1 MKGPVPPVI
10 GLTGGIASGKT
21 TVSARLEE
29 LGAQII
35 DADRIGHEII
45 APGGPAYDP
54 VLEAFGRDILAP
66 DGTVDRRKLGALAF
80 ADPERLKRLNGISHP
95 IMARRMGEQIAAAR
109 ARRPAE
115 RPPLIVLDAAIL
127 LEAGW
132 DRLCDAVWAVEAPP
146 EAALARLIARNG
158 LSEEQARRRLESQ
171 WSNAERAR
179 RAQRVISNSGTIE
192 ALKDQVTTL
201 WRAAVPGAA
210 AAP

>member
-158 LSEEQARRRLESQ
+158 LSEEQARRRLDSQ
-171 WSNAERAR
+171 WSNAERAK
-179 RAQRVISNSGTIE
+179 RAQRVISNSGTID
-192 ALKDQVTTL
+192 ALKNQVTTL
-201 WRAAVPGAA
+201 WREAVQGAA

>member
-146 EAALARLIARNG
+146 EAALARLIARSG
-158 LSEEQARRRLESQ
+158 LSEEQARRRLDSQ
-171 WSNAERAR
+171 WSNAERAK
-179 RAQRVISNSGTIE
+179 RAQRVISNSGTID
-192 ALKDQVTTL
+192 ALKNQVTTL
-201 WRAAVPGAA
+201 WREAVQGAA

>member
-132 DRLCDAVWAVEAPP
+132 DKLCDAVWAVEAPP

-158 LSEEQARRRLESQ
+158 LSEEQARRRLDSQ
-171 WSNAERAR
+171 WSNAERAK
-179 RAQRVISNSGTIE
+179 RAQRVISNSGTID

-201 WRAAVPGAA
+201 WREAVQGAA

>member
-158 LSEEQARRRLESQ
+158 LSEEQARRRLDSQ
-171 WSNAERAR
+171 WSNAERAK
-179 RAQRVISNSGTIE
+179 RAQRVISNSGTID

-201 WRAAVPGAA
+201 WREAVQGAA